1 MVMTS
6 SGFVVGV
13 DVGQV
18 NDHTAVVVLQFEHG
32 PEPVYHLGHAQRFQ
46 LGTDYLEIVERI
58 AARLIAQPLDGR
70 AMVAIDA
77 TGVGKPIVDLI
88 RPQLPPGT
96 YFYPIWITGGISV
109 GRERGKLTVPKRDL
123 ITTTQL
129 LLQNGRLRIA
139 NEIPDASALVEELL
153 SYRVT
158 ISDAGHDSYGPWR
171 EQAHDDLV
179 LALAIAAWTAENKRS
194 RGVGTTSV
202 PRGQLPILS
211 SRTLEGML
219 PWSLPPGGW

>member
-1 MVMTS
+1 MVMTRM
-6 SGFVVGV
+6 GFVVGI

-18 NDHTAVVVLQFEHG
+18 NDPTAVVVLQFEHG
-32 PEPVYHLGHAQRFQ
+32 PEPVYQLGHAQRFQ

-58 AARLIAQPLDGR
+58 VARLIAPPLR
-70 AMVAIDA
+70 SAMVAIDA

-88 RPQLPPGT
+88 RPKLPRGT
-96 YFYPIWITGGISV
+96 SFYPIWITGGISV
-109 GRERGKLTVPKRDL
+109 GSDTGKLTVPKRDL

-139 NEIPDASALVEELL
+139 GGIPDSAALVEELL
-153 SYRVT
+153 NYRVT

-179 LALAIAAWTAENKRS
+179 LALAVAAWTAENKRS
-194 RGVGTTSV
+194 RGGATIHVTQK
-202 PRGQLPILS
+202 QLPDLS
-211 SRTLEGML
+211 SRTLEAMY
-219 PWSLPPGGW
+219 PWSLPGGGW